1 MNANSKICVHATTIS
16 LNGRGVLIRG
26 ASGAGKSSLALAVL
40 ETPGT
45 GLSAQ
50 MIKASLVSDD
60 QTELTLL
67 DGVVYA
73 SAPAP
78 LEGLLEIRGQGL
90 VTVDFLRNI
99 PLCLVVDLKPV
110 AEIERMPRAD
120 AMFTEIL
127 GVTFPCLAIDTAAPA
142 AASRLRV
149 AWAGIQ
155 KA

>member
-16 LNGRGVLIRG
+16 LNGGGVMIRG

-40 ETPGT
+40 ETLGT

-60 QTELTLL
+60 QTELALL
-67 DGVVYA
+67 NGVVYA
-73 SAPAP
+73 SAPVP

-90 VTVDFLRNI
+90 LTVDFLRNI
-99 PLCLVVDLKPV
+99 PLCLVVELKPV
-110 AEIERMPRAD
+110 VEIERMPHPD
-120 AMFTEIL
+120 AMVTEIL
-127 GVTFPCLAIDTAAPA
+127 GVTLPCTAIDPGGPA

-149 AWAGIQ
+149 AWARAQ